1 MTASWIGKQTGNMK
15 LAWLKKSARVGG
27 GKPSRA
33 MGTALL
39 LSCSWVSSGA
49 QTGGG
54 VIQLPPIDAAL
65 ERKQL
70 YVDMG
75 GTQAPLLNVARK
87 AFKLHGGYRE
97 VPPGKGHY
105 SFEFA
110 LSGPTGVN
118 LRVSRGTPRQVV
130 SSRVFSGTDWKEA
143 MFRACDSAVLQ
154 TLKIPGFFSGRLA
167 FVSDRSRSKE
177 IWVGDA
183 MLSSASPKTNFRK
196 TIFNTSWDATGSG
209 VFFTSNRKVINCV
222 EHLNLSD
229 GKITN
234 VASYRGGSLRGSQN
248 PRDGRLALIL
258 STTGN
263 PELWLADSIRSK
275 PRRITRNKSNE
286 SGPCWSPD
294 GRRLIVTSDA
304 MGKAQ
309 LYQVSLSSGK
319 LTRISTNVSRHCAE
333 ATWNPL
339 NPNLVAFTAAAGGF
353 QTAVYDFST
362 GKSRILTGGSGDCIQ
377 PCWTNDGR
385 HLICVERHSNGKQ
398 FLVLLD
404 AESTQS
410 PVPRIRLHDERFG
423 NCRQPGFHYPRS

>member
-1 MTASWIGKQTGNMK
+1 MK
-15 LAWLKKSARVGG
+15 LACLKKYARVGVISSG
-27 GKPSRA
+27 RA
-33 MGTALL
+33 MRSALL
-39 LSCSWVSSGA
+39 LTLSWVSLGA
-49 QTGGG
+49 QTDGG

-75 GTQAPLLNVARK
+75 VTQAPLLNVARK

-97 VPPGKGHY
+97 VPPGKGHF
-105 SFEFA
+105 SFEFRP
-110 LSGPTGVN
+110 SGPSGVS
-118 LRVSRGTPRQVV
+118 LRVSRGTPRQAV
-130 SSRVFSGTDWKEA
+130 SSRVFSGADWKEA

-154 TLKIPGFFSGRLA
+154 TLKTPGFFSGKLA
-167 FVSDRSRSKE
+167 FVSDLSGNKE

-183 MLSSASPKTNFRK
+183 MLSSAGPKTNFRK

-209 VFFTSNRKVINCV
+209 VFFTSNRKVTNCV
-222 EHLNLSD
+222 EHLNLAD

-234 VASYRGGSLRGSQN
+234 VASYRGGSLRGTQN

-275 PRRITRNKSNE
+275 PKRITRNKSNE

-294 GRRLIVTSDA
+294 GQKLIVTSDA

-309 LYQVSLSSGK
+309 LYEVSLHSGK
-319 LTRISTNVSRHCAE
+319 LTRIYTKVSRHCAE
-333 ATWNPL
+333 ATWNPR
-339 NPNLVAFTAAAGGF
+339 NPNLIAFTAAAGGF
-353 QTAVYDFST
+353 QTALYDFST
-362 GKSRILTGGSGDCIQ
+362 GKARILTGEGADCIQ

-398 FLVLLD
+398 FLVLVD
-404 AESTQS
+404 TESTQS
-410 PVPRIRLHDERFG
+410 PAPRIRLHDERFG
-423 NCRQPGFHYPRS
+423 NCRQPSFHYSGG